1 MKWIILFSIC
11 IGTFSGCSLRQR
23 EIELDKKMADVN
35 EREQQ
40 LSLKEQSLEF
50 REQQLNEREKILDS
64 TTRINLNDS
73 LFLQHQQLPGTWTV
87 KMQCTETNCPGSAV
101 GDTKNE
107 QWEFKFQNESVIVS
121 AISNN
126 QLVRVYTGEYLNNTL
141 RLSVQQDSTEAQFA
155 KMVVRLQN
163 VRDKEMEGE
172 REIIQA
178 SGCRILYSLQL
189 KKQ

>member
-1 MKWIILFSIC
+1 MKWILLFSIG
-11 IGTFSGCSLRQR
+11 IVTFSGCSLRQR
-23 EIELDKKMADVN
+23 EIEMEKKMLDLR

-40 LSLKEQSLEF
+40 LSLKEQSLDF
-50 REQQLNEREKILDS
+50 REQQLNDREKKIDS
-64 TTRINLNDS
+64 TTRKNLTDS
-73 LFLQHQQLPGTWTV
+73 LFIQHQQLPGAWSV
-87 KMQCTETNCPGSAV
+87 RMQCIETNCPGSAV

-107 QWEFKFQNESVIVS
+107 QWEFKFQNESVIAS